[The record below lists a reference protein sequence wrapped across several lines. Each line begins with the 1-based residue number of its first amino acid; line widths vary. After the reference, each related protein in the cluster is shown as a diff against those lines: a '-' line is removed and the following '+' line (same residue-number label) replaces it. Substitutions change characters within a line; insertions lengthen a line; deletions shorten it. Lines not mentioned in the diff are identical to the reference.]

1 MILMKQ
7 NFIQTKDKETAEKL
21 HALGFQE
28 IPSVLGYYTFLNCQ
42 KCNFEEVD
50 THKISFTNK
59 LCI

>member
-1 MILMKQ
+1 MKQ

-28 IPSVLGYYTFLNCQ
+28 IPSIPGYYTFLNCQ
-42 KCNFEEVD
+42 KYSFEEVD
-50 THKISFTNK
+50 THKISLTNK